1 MSGDSGRLVGLMM
14 MPTVICAGQQ
24 VGDADVVLDLFQ
36 PKWWGVGRLGGPDW
50 HWAVRDG

>member
-1 MSGDSGRLVGLMM
+1 MDVWSSGWVDDE
-14 MPTVICAGQQ
+14 PTVICAGQQ
-24 VGDADVVLDLFQ
+24 VGDADVVLGLFQ